1 MKLAELLDARQK
13 SLGELEKRMAAAP
26 SAEMAQKLGEAG
38 LEAKVQRIKERIARL
53 KSQREVAVARIDAA
67 LVNERAA
74 LAAVE
79 RLPRPGLKD
88 SPAQTQQPGNAPPEA
103 TKVQPGATRAAA
115 AKTTKVQSAAA
126 RDVRARPT
134 KK

>member
-13 SLGELEKRMAAAP
+13 SLGELEKRMAARP

-38 LEAKVQRIKERIARL
+38 LEAKVQRIRERISRL
-53 KSQREVAVARIDAA
+53 ESQREAAVARIDAA

-74 LAAVE
+74 LAAIE
-79 RLPRPGLKD
+79 RLPRPGVKD
-88 SPAQTQQPGNAPPEA
+88 NPSQAQQPGNAPKG
-103 TKVQPGATRAAA
+103 TKVQPAATRAAA
-115 AKTTKVQSAAA
+115 AKNTKVQPAAA
-126 RDVRARPT
+126 RSVRARPT